1 MLYFLNTLNYL
12 HMLLLRQLLA
22 AIITN
27 FMQTNFAEFIRT
39 MFTRCLVIIL
49 ALVISASVTEAHV
62 LPAPGPGSSDVCHIA
77 QSHSS
82 SLHSLIA
89 LCDGISSS
97 ASGKFQFYLLD
108 FISQISKILDQCT
121 IPTVEILKP
130 CIQGGLMDASCSRN
144 SILQVVSM
152 LYLHC

>member
-39 MFTRCLVIIL
+39 MFTHCLVIIL
-49 ALVISASVTEAHV
+49 ALVISASVTEAYV
-62 LPAPGPGSSDVCHIA
+62 LPTPGPGSSDVCHIA

-82 SLHSLIA
+82 SLHSLIG

-108 FISQISKILDQCT
+108 FISQTSQILDQCT

-152 LYLHC
+152 LY